1 MYVDAFLF
9 GIMCTLFVEM
19 AVVIVGNWFT
29 PKKTKRKSKQ
39 ALKPVTPA
47 ADYGFNTYF
56 DNDKE
61 EVYNG

>member
-1 MYVDAFLF
+1 MYVNAFLF

-19 AVVIVGNWFT
+19 AIVIVGNWVT
-29 PKKTKRKSKQ
+29 PKKAKRKSKT

-47 ADYGFNTYF
+47 TDYGFNTYF
-56 DNDKE
+56 DNVKE